1 MISISDLINE
11 IGSENISLQLLS
23 KSIVSIKES
32 TDNTTVSFV
41 TDADLDEEALV
52 LWVDKDVFNEAYA
65 MLKARG
71 DMEFK
76 HSPAPW
82 KYTIRNANEIM
93 TTFHGVTIGDVY
105 LDITTA
111 NQKADSHL
119 IAAAPELLEALIEL
133 TESAK
138 EAIDGLGDLS
148 DAIDTAKAAIAKALG
163 QQ

>member
-1 MISISDLINE
+1 
-11 IGSENISLQLLS
+11 
-23 KSIVSIKES
+23 
-32 TDNTTVSFV
+32 
-41 TDADLDEEALV
+41 
-52 LWVDKDVFNEAYA
+52 
-65 MLKARG
+65 
-71 DMEFK
+71 MEFK

-148 DAIDTAKAAIAKALG
+148 DAIDTAKAAIA
-163 QQ
+163 

>member
-1 MISISDLINE
+1 M
-11 IGSENISLQLLS
+11 
-23 KSIVSIKES
+23 K
-32 TDNTTVSFV
+32 
-41 TDADLDEEALV
+41 
-52 LWVDKDVFNEAYA
+52 
-65 MLKARG
+65 
-71 DMEFK
+71 FK
-76 HSPAPW
+76 HTPAPW

-148 DAIDTAKAAIAKALG
+148 DAIDTAKAAIKKALG

>member
-1 MISISDLINE
+1 
-11 IGSENISLQLLS
+11 
-23 KSIVSIKES
+23 
-32 TDNTTVSFV
+32 
-41 TDADLDEEALV
+41 
-52 LWVDKDVFNEAYA
+52 
-65 MLKARG
+65 
-71 DMEFK
+71 MEFK

-82 KYTIRNANEIM
+82 KHTIRNANEIM

-138 EAIDGLGDLS
+138 EAIDGLGDLA

>member
-1 MISISDLINE
+1 
-11 IGSENISLQLLS
+11 
-23 KSIVSIKES
+23 
-32 TDNTTVSFV
+32 
-41 TDADLDEEALV
+41 
-52 LWVDKDVFNEAYA
+52 
-65 MLKARG
+65 
-71 DMEFK
+71 MEFK
-76 HSPAPW
+76 GSPAPW
-82 KYTIRNANEIM
+82 KHTIRNANEIM